1 MNASPTSTTHAQ
13 NAAAKE
19 IKPRAVHKGITRHH
33 GLSTSYLVDTLSL
46 PQFFLRLVIAGASA
60 AVLTV
65 ICWLVIKRLPLLPY
79 PMSFLTRTMT
89 TVVIVFVVA
98 ALGVALWFWLY
109 TPRSKPLS
117 RWLRLTV
124 QFVAYMA
131 PAMLVVATLA
141 IPLAKTALFLD
152 GISIDQG
159 FRTEYLT
166 RMADHLSYDDMAYA
180 DVPSFYPGLWFFTGG
195 LFAKVTGLAGWGAFQ
210 PWALITL
217 AVTGSMLVPVWQR
230 LCGSLAIAS
239 AVAMATT
246 AIVIHMEPEEP
257 YAAIVA
263 MGMPAA
269 FIMARRALDGG
280 KAAMAG
286 SVVYLGLSANLYTLF
301 TATSALTV
309 VVMAFLVAGGT
320 KSLKP
325 IIRLTVIGFS
335 SLLIAAIG
343 WGPYLLALLTRP
355 HGDTDKAQHF
365 LPVEGTEIPFPFL
378 ENPAMFVLGA
388 ICIIWMI
395 SRFRDPSVHSQIVG
409 LGVCYAWVFI
419 SMLAPLAGTTL
430 LGFRLSLP
438 IGVIMGT
445 CGILALAELRLFG
458 FEKFYPDGFIKNHGK
473 TTTAVLAI
481 IAAATCIHFTTS
493 TPVEL
498 REEIDRAYQD
508 TDGNGNRADNYPADS
523 GMYFPLVARVIEE
536 HTGKRPSD
544 TVVLT
549 DEMNLLS
556 YYPYR
561 AFQAMTA
568 HYANPLGEFDR
579 RNEVIESWTHI
590 KDPRELLQAM
600 DKSEQENGWKS
611 PDVMIF
617 RGKLDLKPGT
627 EDDELPEVT
636 GPGNNTFSYIMTKDI
651 HPRYPNVEFRAV
663 HFSAQA
669 FSEGWTLKQ
678 VGPLVVA
685 MRDR

>member
-1 MNASPTSTTHAQ
+1 MSASQTSTTHAQ
-13 NAAAKE
+13 E
-19 IKPRAVHKGITRHH
+19 EVTRNRESARG
-33 GLSTSYLVDTLSL
+33 GLTASYLSDTLSI
-46 PQFFLRLVIAGASA
+46 PQFLLRLVLAGGGA

-65 ICWLVIKRLPLLPY
+65 FSWLVIKRLPLLPY

-89 TVVIVFVVA
+89 TVVIVCVVV
-98 ALGVALWFWLY
+98 ALGVALWLWLY
-109 TPRSKPLS
+109 TPKNKPMA

-124 QFVAYMA
+124 QVIAYMA

-141 IPLAKTALFLD
+141 IPLSKTALFLD
-152 GISIDQG
+152 GVSIDQG
-159 FRTEYLT
+159 FRTQFLT
-166 RMADHLSYDDMAYA
+166 RMADQLGYDDMAYA
-180 DVPSFYPGLWFFTGG
+180 DTPSFYPGLWFFTGG

-210 PWALITL
+210 PWSLITL

-230 LCGSLAIAS
+230 LCGSLAVAS

-269 FIMARRALDGG
+269 FIVARRAMDGG
-280 KAAMAG
+280 KAALVG
-286 SVVYLGLSANLYTLF
+286 SIIYLGLSANLYTLF
-301 TATSALTV
+301 TAISALTV
-309 VVMAFLVAGGT
+309 VAMAFGVALAA
-320 KSLKP
+320 KSIKP
-325 IIRLTVIGFS
+325 IIRLAIIGFS
-335 SLLIAAIG
+335 SLAIAAIG
-343 WGPYLLALLTRP
+343 WGPYLFALLTRP

-365 LPVEGTEIPFPFL
+365 LPVEGTEIPFPFF
-378 ENPAMFVLGA
+378 ENPAMFALGA
-388 ICIIWMI
+388 ICIMWMI
-395 SRFRDPSVHSQIVG
+395 ARFRDPDVHSQIYG
-409 LGVCYAWVFI
+409 LAVSYSWVFL
-419 SMLAPLAGTTL
+419 SMLAPLVGTTL

-445 CGILALAELRLFG
+445 GGILALAELRLFG
-458 FEKFYPDGFIKNHGK
+458 FHKFYPEGFIKEHGK
-473 TTTAVLAI
+473 TTTAVLAV
-481 IAAATCIHFTTS
+481 IAAAACIHYTTS
-493 TPVEL
+493 TPVQL

-544 TVVLT
+544 TVILT
-549 DEMNLLS
+549 DEMNLMS

-579 RNEVIESWTHI
+579 RNEVIESWTQI
-590 KDPRELLQAM
+590 KDPQELRDAM
-600 DKSEQENGWKS
+600 DRSEAENGWKS
-611 PDVMIF
+611 PDVMLF
-617 RGKLDLKPGT
+617 RGELDLKPGT
-627 EDDELPEVT
+627 ENDELPEVT
-636 GPGNNTFSYIMTKDI
+636 GPGDDTFSYVITKDI

-663 HFSAQA
+663 HFAPEA

-685 MRDR
+685 MRDE